1 METIHCRMSIDQLNI
16 YGTKLGLSVKPDL
29 DAKRYDHVC
38 SWLIS
43 YNVIGELEQMADLT
57 LHTYSE
63 VIESFSLMT
72 RWVNLAKIARCL
84 RVALDMWHNPQA
96 GIIFDN
102 AYLSSK
108 MDDYP
113 TRIHEDLCTVAAWIT
128 YRGADGASIRRV
140 LPSKIQNDI
149 RKIIQKVGDD
159 GIISM
164 FWRSIIAFIS
174 MSEKAIEPIYKESF
188 RHGVKESC
196 CINSFGDALKAIKHV
211 A

>member
-1 METIHCRMSIDQLNI
+1 METVHCRLSNEQLNI
-16 YGTKLGLSVKPDL
+16 YGSKLGISVKPDIES
-29 DAKRYDHVC
+29 KRYDHVC

-43 YNVIGELEQMADLT
+43 YNVVGELEQMADLT
-57 LHTYSE
+57 KHTYSE

-96 GIIFDN
+96 GIIFDS
-102 AYLSSK
+102 AYLGSK

-113 TRIHEDLCTVAAWIT
+113 ARIHEDLCTVAAWIT

-149 RKIIQKVGDD
+149 RKIIQKIGDD
-159 GIISM
+159 GVISM
-164 FWRSIIAFIS
+164 FWRSIVAFIS
-174 MSEKAIEPIYKESF
+174 MSEKAVEPIYRECFKHGRKETASMGLMQSAF
-188 RHGVKESC
+188 AR
-196 CINSFGDALKAIKHV
+196 LKKSA
-211 A
+211 